1 VNRCVCLRAALY
13 VSRHTE
19 SVVHNCDCDYDA
31 TATRNKRVH
40 FSVRL
45 HDVAA
50 EHNAG
55 IGISRS
61 TRCGVIVYCY
71 FHVFWLNNKG
81 SLLLAVIFLSKYV
94 YFIRYGT

>member
-1 VNRCVCLRAALY
+1 MSSRCVICQPAY
-13 VSRHTE
+13 TE
-19 SVVHNCDCDYDA
+19 SVVHNCDCDCDA

-45 HDVAA
+45 HDVTAD
-50 EHNAG
+50 HNAG

-61 TRCGVIVYCY
+61 TRCDVIVYCY

-81 SLLLAVIFLSKYV
+81 NLLLAVIFLSKYV